1 MRRHC
6 DLFRLLL
13 AVLALVALVAVA
25 AAAGSSTATGASTTG
40 SSSSSNPNNI
50 HAVIV
55 SSSRYWFNYRHFVN
69 ALSIY
74 HVLKENGVPDTNIVL
89 MLADEIPSNARNP
102 YKNGMFPK
110 GVTQHTLYNASTEI
124 DYRGADVTVENL
136 FHVLLG
142 TSHEAPGTT
151 TTSGS
156 SSSSSSSSMAGRRSS
171 SRVLHPNLNSNVL
184 IYMTGHGGDQF
195 FKFQDE
201 EEITADDFAN
211 LMTAMYHRKRY
222 GKLLFLTDTCQAF
235 TLADK
240 TTSPN
245 VYTVASSLR
254 EESAYAHHSDPD
266 LGLAVIERYTHSMI
280 EYYYNFTTVASSV
293 HDVLVEPFLNGAA
306 PRLTNKALGA
316 NIGVKEDLG
325 DQKLSEILMS
335 DFFGPKK
342 PSTRAE
348 LRLLQETQKRE
359 RARSAAMQAAAWNE
373 RRMLMRSEQSDWI
386 IPPPQTMHN
395 VENKDMDESLESTRR
410 TATAAPTACPSQED
424 AATWEPSSPEF
435 LGLVAS
441 LGVLIVTLALWD
453 RRETLLPEDDDS

>member
-1 MRRHC
+1 MQRQC
-6 DLFRLLL
+6 YLFRLLL
-13 AVLALVALVAVA
+13 AVLALVPLVAMA
-25 AAAGSSTATGASTTG
+25 EATSSSSASGASTT
-40 SSSSSNPNNI
+40 SSSTTSSSSNPNNI

-74 HVLKENGVPDTNIVL
+74 HVLKENGVPDTNIIL

-142 TSHEAPGTT
+142 TSSHDVPATT
-151 TTSGS
+151 TTATS
-156 SSSSSSSSMAGRRSS
+156 SRRS
-171 SRVLHPNLNSNVL
+171 SRVLHPNHDSNVL

-280 EYYYNFTTVASSV
+280 EYYYNFTTATSSV
-293 HDVLVEPFLNGAA
+293 HNVLVEPFLNGAA

-325 DQKLSEILMS
+325 DKKLSEIRMS

-348 LRLLQETQKRE
+348 LRLLQETQRRE
-359 RARSAAMQAAAWNE
+359 RAQSAAGQAAAWKE
-373 RRMLMRSEQSDWI
+373 RRMLTRPQQSDWMI
-386 IPPPQTMHN
+386 LPSQPMYHVDNRET
-395 VENKDMDESLESTRR
+395 DERCKSERQ
-410 TATAAPTACPSQED
+410 TATTAPTDGPTQED
-424 AATWEPSSPEF
+424 SPTWEPSSPEF

-441 LGVLIVTLALWD
+441 LGVLVVTLMVWD
-453 RRETLLPEDDDS
+453 RRETLLPEDEDS